1 MDATRGEQTQ
11 AAKRGLSM
19 PVNHRVRWLFPL
31 LTWLVAAAMA
41 LVLTLSLLG
50 SEAHATGP
58 VATVSPAAYTEN
70 VSVPVSFSSG
80 SQDIWSPVYR
90 SRILGHLVS
99 GNHAAAPVL
108 GESAWRTAA
117 GVRWPWRSTS
127 QASL

>member
-41 LVLTLSLLG
+41 LVLTLSLPG

-58 VATVSPAAYTEN
+58 VATVSPAASTEN
-70 VSVPVSFSSG
+70 VSV
-80 SQDIWSPVYR
+80 
-90 SRILGHLVS
+90 SRQLQLWLAGYLVARDRRWRRELGPDQRDV
-99 GNHAAAPVL
+99 GR
-108 GESAWRTAA
+108 GR
-117 GVRWPWRSTS
+117 
-127 QASL
+127 

>member
-19 PVNHRVRWLFPL
+19 PVNHRVRWLFPF

-41 LVLTLSLLG
+41 LVLTLSLPG

-58 VATVSPAAYTEN
+58 VATVSPAASTEN

-80 SQDIWSPVYR
+80 SQDIWSPVT
-90 SRILGHLVS
+90 GGGDVS
-99 GNHAAAPVL
+99 WDLINATWDAGDDVTKGDYI
-108 GESAWRTAA
+108 GEY
-117 GVRWPWRSTS
+117 P
-127 QASL
+127 